1 VNFNYR
7 RCDDSLWEYQVE
19 LNPNQTKNIWL
30 IDNTYSIAPS
40 FRSSVVLV
48 NLGVFPA
55 VSATPTQ
62 TPTQSTT
69 PTQTPTQTQT
79 PTNTSTP
86 TQTSTNTPT
95 PTNTGTPTQTP
106 TSTVTSTSTPT
117 PTNTQTSTSTPTPTN
132 TETPTQTPTNTAS
145 PTNTPTNT
153 ASPTQTISYYSYSLG
168 YGATI
173 QESCNDS
180 NSPSNYYGAV
190 SGGIGPNVGEFLY
203 DDTLLSTPASNGYY
217 SNGISW
223 FLITGGLGEITSSD
237 PNGCVG
243 VITLTPTPTLTQTP
257 TNTTTQ
263 SPTPSV
269 TASNTPTPTTT
280 PTNTPTANRFPFTV
294 YPGSTYDAACG
305 QYNSTVVIYGDSSLF
320 DNNTVF
326 YNNIVGPDTTG
337 LTGYY
342 NYSQIV
348 VQLNNGVESG
358 GFSNCITLT
367 PTQTLTQTPTNTPTT
382 TQTPTQTLTQ
392 TPTNTETSTP
402 TPTNTSTPTN
412 TASVTPTNTASTTP
426 TPTPTQTRFA
436 FTVYP
441 GSTYDEACGQY
452 NSTITIYGDKVNF
465 DENTIFY
472 NVLAGPTTIDMTGY
486 YNNSQNIVQLSS
498 DGSIVGGFSICV
510 TLTPTQTVT
519 QTQTQTPTNTPTLT
533 QTQTQT
539 PTLTQTPTQTIG
551 YYTYTLGYDATVP
564 ATACDNFDNSPIT
577 LYGAIAAGIG
587 PNLGEILYTNTLL
600 STTAS
605 NGYYSNGTATY
616 QVTGG
621 VGEVTSVNP
630 LGCATPIIIQ
640 LEGFYFEGSVGA
652 GYQAVANQVVTDDI
666 TINFTNVLGTITGPP
681 LVINSSVEILSGQ
694 TSGYTQVFVDYDYND
709 LTQVSSFTGVTFDV
723 TGSTQY
729 DFTGETTGSTF
740 NVTPTPTPSVT
751 PSNTPEVT
759 GITPTVTATVTST
772 PGGETPTPTPTAGG
786 ETPTP
791 TPTAGGETPTPTPT
805 PTRP

>member
-1 VNFNYR
+1 MACSKYTLTNTGSTLVNFNYR

-30 IDNTYSIAPS
+30 IDNTYSIASS

-95 PTNTGTPTQTP
+95 PTNTETPTQTP

-117 PTNTQTSTSTPTPTN
+117 PTNTETSTPTPTPTN

-168 YGATI
+168 YGSTI

-237 PNGCVG
+237 PNGCIG
-243 VITLTPTPTLTQTP
+243 VITSTPTPTLTQTP
-257 TNTTTQ
+257 TNTPTQ

-269 TASNTPTPTTT
+269 TASNTSTPTTT

-294 YPGSTYDAACG
+294 YPGSTYDASCG
-305 QYNSTVVIYGDSSLF
+305 QYNSTVTIYGDSSLF
-320 DNNTVF
+320 DNNTIF

-441 GSTYDEACGQY
+441 GSTYDESCGQY
-452 NSTITIYGDKVNF
+452 LSTITIYGDKANF

-486 YNNSQNIVQLSS
+486 YNRSQVIIQLGSN
-498 DGSIVGGFSICV
+498 GSIVGGFSACV

-519 QTQTQTPTNTPTLT
+519 QTQTQTPTQTPTLT
-533 QTQTQT
+533 RTPTQT

-551 YYTYTLGYDATVP
+551 YYTYVLGYDATL
-564 ATACDNFDNSPIT
+564 ASTACSNFPSSTIT
-577 LYGAIAAGIG
+577 VYGAIAAGIG
-587 PNLGEILYTNTLL
+587 PNIGETLYTDTGL
-600 STTAS
+600 SVTAS

-616 QVTGG
+616 QIDGTSGPG
-621 VGEVTSVNP
+621 VVTSANP
-630 LGCATPIIIQ
+630 TGC
-640 LEGFYFEGSVGA
+640 V
-652 GYQAVANQVVTDDI
+652 
-666 TINFTNVLGTITGPP
+666 
-681 LVINSSVEILSGQ
+681 
-694 TSGYTQVFVDYDYND
+694 
-709 LTQVSSFTGVTFDV
+709 
-723 TGSTQY
+723 
-729 DFTGETTGSTF
+729 
-740 NVTPTPTPSVT
+740 
-751 PSNTPEVT
+751 
-759 GITPTVTATVTST
+759 
-772 PGGETPTPTPTAGG
+772 
-786 ETPTP
+786 
-791 TPTAGGETPTPTPT
+791 
-805 PTRP
+805 

>member
-1 VNFNYR
+1 MACSKYTLTNTGSTLVNFNYR

-30 IDNTYSIAPS
+30 IDNTYSIASS
-40 FRSSVVLV
+40 FSNSVVLV
-48 NLGVFPA
+48 NLGVFPG
-55 VSATPTQ
+55 VSPTPTQ

-95 PTNTGTPTQTP
+95 PTNTETPTNTP
-106 TSTVTSTSTPT
+106 TNTETATSTPT
-117 PTNTQTSTSTPTPTN
+117 PTNTETSTSTPTPTN
-132 TETPTQTPTNTAS
+132 TETPTQTPTNTTS
-145 PTNTPTNT
+145 PTQTPTNT

-173 QESCNDS
+173 QESCNNS
-180 NSPSNYYGAV
+180 NTPTNYYGSV

-203 DDTLLSTPASNGYY
+203 VDTSLSTPVNNGYY
-217 SNGISW
+217 SNGTSW
-223 FLITGGLGEITSSD
+223 FQVAGGLGEITSTD

-243 VITLTPTPTLTQTP
+243 LITATPTQTP
-257 TNTTTQ
+257 TNTPTT
-263 SPTPSV
+263 TP
-269 TASNTPTPTTT
+269 ANTSTPTTTPTNTSTNTPT

-294 YPGSTYDAACG
+294 YSGSTYDAACG
-305 QYNSTVVIYGDSSLF
+305 QYNTTITIYGDSPLF

-342 NYSQIV
+342 NYSQII
-348 VQLNNGVESG
+348 VQLTNGVEGG
-358 GFSNCITLT
+358 GFSACVTLT
-367 PTQTLTQTPTNTPTT
+367 PTQTITQTPTNTPTT
-382 TQTPTQTLTQ
+382 TQTPTQTQ
-392 TPTNTETSTP
+392 
-402 TPTNTSTPTN
+402 TN
-412 TASVTPTNTASTTP
+412 TASVTPTNTASPTQ

-441 GSTYDEACGQY
+441 GSTYDASCGQY
-452 NSTITIYGDKVNF
+452 NSTITIYGDKANF

-472 NVLAGPTTIDMTGY
+472 NVLAGPTTIDMAGY

-498 DGSIVGGFSICV
+498 NGSIVGGFSICV

-539 PTLTQTPTQTIG
+539 PTVTQTPTQTIG

-564 ATACDNFDNSPIT
+564 ATACSNFSSSPIT

-587 PNLGEILYTNTLL
+587 PNLGEILYTNTSL

-616 QVTGG
+616 LITGG
-621 VGEVTSVNP
+621 VGEVTAVNP
-630 LGCATPIIIQ
+630 AGCA
-640 LEGFYFEGSVGA
+640 
-652 GYQAVANQVVTDDI
+652 
-666 TINFTNVLGTITGPP
+666 
-681 LVINSSVEILSGQ
+681 
-694 TSGYTQVFVDYDYND
+694 
-709 LTQVSSFTGVTFDV
+709 
-723 TGSTQY
+723 
-729 DFTGETTGSTF
+729 
-740 NVTPTPTPSVT
+740 
-751 PSNTPEVT
+751 
-759 GITPTVTATVTST
+759 
-772 PGGETPTPTPTAGG
+772 
-786 ETPTP
+786 
-791 TPTAGGETPTPTPT
+791 
-805 PTRP
+805 

>member
-1 VNFNYR
+1 MACSKYTLTNTGSTIVNFNYR
-7 RCDDSLWEYQVE
+7 RCDDALWQYQVE

-30 IDNTYSIAPS
+30 LNDTYSIAPS
-40 FRSSVVLV
+40 FRPYVVLV

-79 PTNTSTP
+79 PTNTSTN
-86 TQTSTNTPT
+86 TQTPTNTPT
-95 PTNTGTPTQTP
+95 PTNTETSTQTPTQTP
-106 TSTVTSTSTPT
+106 T
-117 PTNTQTSTSTPTPTN
+117 Q
-132 TETPTQTPTNTAS
+132 TQTPTNTS
-145 PTNTPTNT
+145 TNTQTPTNTPTNT
-153 ASPTQTISYYSYSLG
+153 ASPTQTISYYTYSLG
-168 YGATI
+168 YGSTV

-203 DDTLLSTPASNGYY
+203 DDTSLSTPASNGYY

-237 PNGCVG
+237 PNGCIG

-257 TNTTTQ
+257 TNTSTQ

-269 TASNTPTPTTT
+269 TTSNTPTPTTT

-305 QYNSTVVIYGDSSLF
+305 QYNSTVVIYGDSSSF
-320 DNNTVF
+320 DNNTIF
-326 YNNIVGPDTTG
+326 YNTISGSDTTG
-337 LTGYY
+337 LTGFY

-392 TPTNTETSTP
+392 TATQTSTNTP
-402 TPTNTSTPTN
+402 T
-412 TASVTPTNTASTTP
+412 TTQ

-441 GSTYDEACGQY
+441 GSTYDAACGQY

-564 ATACDNFDNSPIT
+564 ATACSNFSSSPIT

-587 PNLGEILYTNTLL
+587 PNLGEILYTDTLL

-621 VGEVTSVNP
+621 VGEVTAVNP
-630 LGCATPIIIQ
+630 SGC
-640 LEGFYFEGSVGA
+640 
-652 GYQAVANQVVTDDI
+652 
-666 TINFTNVLGTITGPP
+666 
-681 LVINSSVEILSGQ
+681 
-694 TSGYTQVFVDYDYND
+694 
-709 LTQVSSFTGVTFDV
+709 
-723 TGSTQY
+723 
-729 DFTGETTGSTF
+729 
-740 NVTPTPTPSVT
+740 
-751 PSNTPEVT
+751 
-759 GITPTVTATVTST
+759 
-772 PGGETPTPTPTAGG
+772 
-786 ETPTP
+786 
-791 TPTAGGETPTPTPT
+791 
-805 PTRP
+805 